1 MLCPSCGELESR
13 VLDSRPAE
21 QGAAIRR
28 RRQCDACRT
37 RFTTYERAEPLL
49 LVGKR
54 NGRTEPFDV
63 AKVRA
68 GLERALADR
77 PVPASRIDTIVEEVE
92 AAAHL
97 RGPLVPSTVVG
108 TLVLERLRRLD
119 EVAYVRFASVYKDF
133 QDVGDFEAEVAS
145 LEKRR

>member
-1 MLCPSCGELESR
+1 
-13 VLDSRPAE
+13 
-21 QGAAIRR
+21 
-28 RRQCDACRT
+28 
-37 RFTTYERAEPLL
+37 

-97 RGPLVPSTVVG
+97 RGPVVLSTVVG